1 MKRVNMARNDNMDY
15 TAELFSQR
23 LLIRMGEMDMSQKQL
38 ASLLGVHIN
47 TVGNWIYGK
56 SEPGISMFSRLVII
70 LRTTPDWLLGL
81 EDIPWM

>member
-1 MKRVNMARNDNMDY
+1 MARNDNMDY

-70 LRTTPDWLLGL
+70 LCTTPDWLLGL